1 MDIYGNALTD
11 HFLKGSSQTLWLH
24 NSYDDPEEM
33 PIDVFFRKADEM
45 PELELLALKN
55 CYGKVIDVGAG
66 VGAHTLILQQNKI
79 DVTAIDIS
87 PKAVEIMKKR
97 GVKTALVQDVFK
109 ITTQYDTLLMLMN
122 GIGLTGTLLGFIDFL
137 TYAKTLIKSG
147 GQIIFDSS
155 DISYL
160 YEDLPKPNNR
170 YFGEVSYRYE
180 YKKEK
185 GNWFNWLYIDQ
196 QTLIATA
203 TAQGWQTEILFED
216 DQDQYLAKLT
226 KSTRT

>member
-33 PIDVFFRKADEM
+33 PIEVFFRKADEM